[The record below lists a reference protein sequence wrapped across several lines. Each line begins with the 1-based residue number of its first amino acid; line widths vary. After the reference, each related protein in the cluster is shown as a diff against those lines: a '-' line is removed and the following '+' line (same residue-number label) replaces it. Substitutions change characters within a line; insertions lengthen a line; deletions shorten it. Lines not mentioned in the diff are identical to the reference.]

1 MSETGAIYVEGL
13 DELLRKMDKLPA
25 EVQRECF
32 KAMQTASLDIIADAK
47 KNLRANGSVVTGNLR
62 ASGKVQKV
70 DEKTLDVGFFSSD
83 VKDKGYASYVEYGRK
98 PGKMP
103 PTDILEAWLKKKH
116 SRRNINLN
124 AIHAASVFSGKSM
137 EYLTRQAA
145 WAIAKGIAKN
155 GTKPYPFFEPAV
167 KSGWRKMI
175 DKIAK
180 IVKI

>member
-1 MSETGAIYVEGL
+1 MSDTGAIYVEGL
-13 DELLRKMDKLPA
+13 DELIRKMDRLPA

-47 KNLRANGSVVTGNLR
+47 TNLRVNGSVVTGNLR

-70 DEKTLDVGFFSSD
+70 DDKTLDVGFFSSD
-83 VKDKGYASYVEYGRK
+83 ARDKGYASYVEHGRK

-103 PTDILEAWLKKKH
+103 PPDILEAWAYKKFRLSHKEAR
-116 SRRNINLN
+116 S
-124 AIHAASVFSGKSM
+124 K
-137 EYLTRQAA
+137 A
-145 WAIAKGIAKN
+145 WALARSIAKK
-155 GTKPYPFFEPAV
+155 GTKARPFFEPAV
-167 KSGWRKMI
+167 DSGWRKMI

>member
-13 DELLRKMDKLPA
+13 DELLRKMDSLPA
-25 EVQRECF
+25 EVQRKCF
-32 KAMQTASLDIIADAK
+32 KAMQSASLDIIADAK
-47 KNLRANGSVVTGNLR
+47 TNLRANGSVVTGNLR

-83 VKDKGYASYVEYGRK
+83 VENKGYARYVEYGRK

-103 PTDILEAWLKKKH
+103 PPDILEAWAYKKFRLSHKDAR
-116 SRRNINLN
+116 S
-124 AIHAASVFSGKSM
+124 
-137 EYLTRQAA
+137 AA
-145 WAIAKGIAKN
+145 WALARSIAKK
-155 GTKPYPFFEPAV
+155 GTKARPFFEPAV
-167 KSGWRKMI
+167 ESGWRKMI

>member
-1 MSETGAIYVEGL
+1 MSDTGAIYVEGL
-13 DELLRKMDKLPA
+13 DELLRKMDRLPA

-47 KNLRANGSVVTGNLR
+47 SNLRVNGSVVTGNLR

-70 DEKTLDVGFFSSD
+70 DDKTLDVGFFSSD
-83 VKDKGYASYVEYGRK
+83 SEKGYASYVEYGRP

-103 PTDILEAWLKKKH
+103 PPDILEAWAYKKFRLSHKEA
-116 SRRNINLN
+116 R
-124 AIHAASVFSGKSM
+124 SM
-137 EYLTRQAA
+137 A
-145 WAIAKGIAKN
+145 WALARSIAKK
-155 GTKPYPFFEPAV
+155 GTKARPYFEPAV
-167 KSGWRKMI
+167 ESGWRKMI

>member
-13 DELLRKMDKLPA
+13 DELLRKMDRLPA

-32 KAMQTASLDIIADAK
+32 KAMQSASLDIIADAK
-47 KNLRANGSVVTGNLR
+47 GNLRANGSVVTGNLR

-83 VKDKGYASYVEYGRK
+83 VENKGYARYVEYGRK

-103 PTDILEAWLKKKH
+103 PPDILEAWAYKKFRLSHKDAR
-116 SRRNINLN
+116 S
-124 AIHAASVFSGKSM
+124 
-137 EYLTRQAA
+137 AA
-145 WAIAKGIAKN
+145 WALARSIAKK
-155 GTKPYPFFEPAV
+155 GTKARPYVEPAV
-167 KSGWRKMI
+167 ESGWRKMI

>member
-13 DELLRKMDKLPA
+13 DELLRKMDRLPA

-32 KAMQTASLDIIADAK
+32 KAMQSASLDIIADAK
-47 KNLRANGSVVTGNLR
+47 TNLRVNGSVVTGNLR

-83 VKDKGYASYVEYGRK
+83 VENKGYARYVEYGRK

-103 PTDILEAWLKKKH
+103 PPDILEAWAYKKFRLSHKDAR
-116 SRRNINLN
+116 S
-124 AIHAASVFSGKSM
+124 
-137 EYLTRQAA
+137 AA
-145 WAIAKGIAKN
+145 WALARSIAKK
-155 GTKPYPFFEPAV
+155 GTKARPYFEPAV
-167 KSGWRKMI
+167 ESGWRKMI

>member
-13 DELLRKMDKLPA
+13 DELLRKMDRLPA

-32 KAMQTASLDIIADAK
+32 KAMQSASLDIIADAK
-47 KNLRANGSVVTGNLR
+47 GNLRVNGSVVTGNLR

-70 DEKTLDVGFFSSD
+70 DDKTLDVGFFSSD

-103 PTDILEAWLKKKH
+103 PPDILEAWAYKKFRLSHKDAR
-116 SRRNINLN
+116 S
-124 AIHAASVFSGKSM
+124 
-137 EYLTRQAA
+137 AA
-145 WAIAKGIAKN
+145 WALARSIAKK
-155 GTKPYPFFEPAV
+155 GTKARPYFDPAV
-167 KSGWRKMI
+167 ESGWRKMI

>member
-1 MSETGAIYVEGL
+1 MSDTGAIYVEGL
-13 DELLRKMDKLPA
+13 HELLRKMDRLPA

-47 KNLRANGSVVTGNLR
+47 SNLRVNGSVVTGNLR

-70 DEKTLDVGFFSSD
+70 DDKTLDVGFFSSD

-103 PTDILEAWLKKKH
+103 PPDILEAWAYKKFRLSHKDAR
-116 SRRNINLN
+116 S
-124 AIHAASVFSGKSM
+124 
-137 EYLTRQAA
+137 AA
-145 WAIAKGIAKN
+145 WALARSIAKK
-155 GTKPYPFFEPAV
+155 GTKARPYFEPAV
-167 KSGWRKMI
+167 ESGWRKMI

>member
-1 MSETGAIYVEGL
+1 MSDTGAIYVEGL
-13 DELLRKMDKLPA
+13 DELLRKMDRLPA

-32 KAMQTASLDIIADAK
+32 KAMQRASLDIIADAK
-47 KNLRANGSVVTGNLR
+47 SNLRVNGSVVTGNLR

-83 VKDKGYASYVEYGRK
+83 VENKGYARYVEYGRK

-103 PTDILEAWLKKKH
+103 PPDILEAWAYKKFRLSHKDAR
-116 SRRNINLN
+116 S
-124 AIHAASVFSGKSM
+124 
-137 EYLTRQAA
+137 AA
-145 WAIAKGIAKN
+145 WALARSIAKK
-155 GTKPYPFFEPAV
+155 GTKARPYFEPAV
-167 KSGWRKMI
+167 ESGWRKMI

>member
-47 KNLRANGSVVTGNLR
+47 SNLRVNGSVVTGNLR

-70 DEKTLDVGFFSSD
+70 DDKTLDVGFFSSD
-83 VKDKGYASYVEYGRK
+83 VENKGYARYVEYGRK

-103 PTDILEAWLKKKH
+103 PPDILEAWAYKKFRLSHKDAR
-116 SRRNINLN
+116 S
-124 AIHAASVFSGKSM
+124 
-137 EYLTRQAA
+137 AA
-145 WAIAKGIAKN
+145 WALARSIAKK
-155 GTKPYPFFEPAV
+155 GTKARPYFEPAV
-167 KSGWRKMI
+167 ESGWRKMI

>member
-13 DELLRKMDKLPA
+13 DELLRKMDSLPA

-32 KAMQTASLDIIADAK
+32 KAMQRASLDIIADAK
-47 KNLRANGSVVTGNLR
+47 TNLRVNGSVVTGKLR

-70 DEKTLDVGFFSSD
+70 DDKTLDVGFFSSD
-83 VKDKGYASYVEYGRK
+83 VENKGYARYVEYGRK

-103 PTDILEAWLKKKH
+103 PPDILEAWAYKKFRLSHKDAR
-116 SRRNINLN
+116 S
-124 AIHAASVFSGKSM
+124 
-137 EYLTRQAA
+137 AA
-145 WAIAKGIAKN
+145 WALARSIAKK
-155 GTKPYPFFEPAV
+155 GTKARPYFEPAV
-167 KSGWRKMI
+167 ESGWRKMI

>member
-13 DELLRKMDKLPA
+13 DELLRKMDRLPA

-32 KAMQTASLDIIADAK
+32 KAMQRASLDIIADAK
-47 KNLRANGSVVTGNLR
+47 SNLRVNGSVVTGNLR

-70 DEKTLDVGFFSSD
+70 DDKTLDVGFFSSD
-83 VKDKGYASYVEYGRK
+83 SDKGYASYVEYGRK

-103 PTDILEAWLKKKH
+103 PPDILEAWAYKKFRLSHKDAR
-116 SRRNINLN
+116 S
-124 AIHAASVFSGKSM
+124 
-137 EYLTRQAA
+137 AA
-145 WAIAKGIAKN
+145 WALARSIAKK
-155 GTKPYPFFEPAV
+155 GTKARPYFEPAV
-167 KSGWRKMI
+167 ESGWRKMI

>member
-13 DELLRKMDKLPA
+13 DELLRKMDRLPA

-47 KNLRANGSVVTGNLR
+47 GNLRVNGSVVTGNLR

-70 DEKTLDVGFFSSD
+70 DDKTLDVGFFSSD
-83 VKDKGYASYVEYGRK
+83 ARDKGYASYVEHGRK

-103 PTDILEAWLKKKH
+103 PPDPDILEAWAYKKFRLSHKEAR
-116 SRRNINLN
+116 S
-124 AIHAASVFSGKSM
+124 
-137 EYLTRQAA
+137 AA
-145 WAIAKGIAKN
+145 WALARSISKK
-155 GTKPYPFFEPAV
+155 GTKAHPFFEPAV
-167 KSGWRKMI
+167 ESGWRKMI

>member
-13 DELLRKMDKLPA
+13 DELLRKMDRLPA

-32 KAMQTASLDIIADAK
+32 KAMQIASLDIIADAK
-47 KNLRANGSVVTGNLR
+47 TNLRVNGSVVTGNLR

-70 DEKTLDVGFFSSD
+70 DDKTLDVGFFSSD
-83 VKDKGYASYVEYGRK
+83 SRGKGYASYVEHGRK

-103 PTDILEAWLKKKH
+103 PPDILEAWAYKKFRLSHKEA
-116 SRRNINLN
+116 R
-124 AIHAASVFSGKSM
+124 SM
-137 EYLTRQAA
+137 A
-145 WAIAKGIAKN
+145 WALARSIAKK
-155 GTKPYPFFEPAV
+155 GTKARPYFEPAV
-167 KSGWRKMI
+167 ESGWRKMI

>member
-13 DELLRKMDKLPA
+13 DELLRKMDRLPA

-32 KAMQTASLDIIADAK
+32 KAMQRASLDIIADAK
-47 KNLRANGSVVTGNLR
+47 SNLRVNGSVVTGNLR

-70 DEKTLDVGFFSSD
+70 DDKTLDVGFFSSD
-83 VKDKGYASYVEYGRK
+83 SEKGYASYVEYGRK

-103 PTDILEAWLKKKH
+103 PPDILEAWAYKKFRLSHKEA
-116 SRRNINLN
+116 R
-124 AIHAASVFSGKSM
+124 SM
-137 EYLTRQAA
+137 A
-145 WAIAKGIAKN
+145 WALARSIAKK
-155 GTKPYPFFEPAV
+155 GTKARPYFEPAV
-167 KSGWRKMI
+167 ESGWRKMI

>member
-13 DELLRKMDKLPA
+13 DELLRKMDRLPA

-32 KAMQTASLDIIADAK
+32 KAMQSASLDIIADAK
-47 KNLRANGSVVTGNLR
+47 GNLRANGSVVTGNLR

-70 DEKTLDVGFFSSD
+70 DDKTLDVGFFSSD
-83 VKDKGYASYVEYGRK
+83 VENKGYARYVEYGRK

-103 PTDILEAWLKKKH
+103 PPDILEAWAYKKFRLSHKDAR
-116 SRRNINLN
+116 S
-124 AIHAASVFSGKSM
+124 
-137 EYLTRQAA
+137 AA
-145 WAIAKGIAKN
+145 WALARSIAKK
-155 GTKPYPFFEPAV
+155 GTKARPYFEPAV
-167 KSGWRKMI
+167 ESGWRKMI

>member
-47 KNLRANGSVVTGNLR
+47 TNLRVNGSVVTGNLR

-70 DEKTLDVGFFSSD
+70 DDKTLDVGFFSSD
-83 VKDKGYASYVEYGRK
+83 VENKGYARYVEYGRK

-103 PTDILEAWLKKKH
+103 PPDILEAWAYKKFRLSHKDAR
-116 SRRNINLN
+116 S
-124 AIHAASVFSGKSM
+124 
-137 EYLTRQAA
+137 AA
-145 WAIAKGIAKN
+145 WALARSIAKK
-155 GTKPYPFFEPAV
+155 GTKARPYFEPAV
-167 KSGWRKMI
+167 ESGWRKMI

>member
-13 DELLRKMDKLPA
+13 DELLRKMDRLPA

-32 KAMQTASLDIIADAK
+32 KAMQSASLDIIADAK
-47 KNLRANGSVVTGNLR
+47 SNLRANGSVVTGNLR

-70 DEKTLDVGFFSSD
+70 DDKTLDVGFFSSD

-103 PTDILEAWLKKKH
+103 PPDILEAWAYKKFRLSHKDAR
-116 SRRNINLN
+116 S
-124 AIHAASVFSGKSM
+124 
-137 EYLTRQAA
+137 AA
-145 WAIAKGIAKN
+145 WALARSIAKK
-155 GTKPYPFFEPAV
+155 GTKARPYFEPAV
-167 KSGWRKMI
+167 ESGWRKMI

>member
-13 DELLRKMDKLPA
+13 DELLRKMDRLPA
-25 EVQRECF
+25 DVQRECF

-47 KNLRANGSVVTGNLR
+47 GNLRVNGSVVTGNLR

-70 DEKTLDVGFFSSD
+70 DDKTLDVGFFSSD
-83 VKDKGYASYVEYGRK
+83 ARDKGYASYVEYGRK

-103 PTDILEAWLKKKH
+103 PPDILEAWAYKKFRLSHKEAR
-116 SRRNINLN
+116 S
-124 AIHAASVFSGKSM
+124 
-137 EYLTRQAA
+137 AA
-145 WAIAKGIAKN
+145 WALARSIAKK
-155 GTKPYPFFEPAV
+155 GTKARPFFEPAV
-167 KSGWRKMI
+167 ESGWRKMI

>member
-1 MSETGAIYVEGL
+1 MSDTGAIYVEGL
-13 DELLRKMDKLPA
+13 DELLRKMDRLPA

-47 KNLRANGSVVTGNLR
+47 GNLRANGSVVTGNLR

-83 VKDKGYASYVEYGRK
+83 VENKGYARYVEYGRK

-103 PTDILEAWLKKKH
+103 PPDILEAWAYKKFRLSHKDAR
-116 SRRNINLN
+116 S
-124 AIHAASVFSGKSM
+124 
-137 EYLTRQAA
+137 AA
-145 WAIAKGIAKN
+145 WALARSIAKK
-155 GTKPYPFFEPAV
+155 GTKARPYFEPAV
-167 KSGWRKMI
+167 ESGWRKMI

>member
-47 KNLRANGSVVTGNLR
+47 SNLRVNGSVVTGNLR

-83 VKDKGYASYVEYGRK
+83 VENKGYARYVEYGRK

-103 PTDILEAWLKKKH
+103 PPDILEAWAYKKFRLSHKEA
-116 SRRNINLN
+116 R
-124 AIHAASVFSGKSM
+124 SM
-137 EYLTRQAA
+137 A
-145 WAIAKGIAKN
+145 WALARSIAKK
-155 GTKPYPFFEPAV
+155 GTKARPYFEPAV
-167 KSGWRKMI
+167 ESGWRKMI

>member
-32 KAMQTASLDIIADAK
+32 KAMQRASLDIIADAK
-47 KNLRANGSVVTGNLR
+47 TNLRVNGSVVTGNLR

-70 DEKTLDVGFFSSD
+70 DDKTLDVGFFSSD
-83 VKDKGYASYVEYGRK
+83 SDKGYASYVEYGRK

-103 PTDILEAWLKKKH
+103 PPDILEAWAYKKFRLSHKDAR
-116 SRRNINLN
+116 S
-124 AIHAASVFSGKSM
+124 
-137 EYLTRQAA
+137 AA
-145 WAIAKGIAKN
+145 WALARSIAKK
-155 GTKPYPFFEPAV
+155 GTKARPFFEPAV
-167 KSGWRKMI
+167 ESGWRKMI

>member
-13 DELLRKMDKLPA
+13 DELLRKMDRLPA

-47 KNLRANGSVVTGNLR
+47 GNLRVNGSVVTGNLR

-70 DEKTLDVGFFSSD
+70 DDKTLDVGFFSSD
-83 VKDKGYASYVEYGRK
+83 ARDKGYASYVEHGRK

-103 PTDILEAWLKKKH
+103 PPDILEAWAYKKFRLSHKDA
-116 SRRNINLN
+116 R
-124 AIHAASVFSGKSM
+124 SM
-137 EYLTRQAA
+137 A
-145 WAIAKGIAKN
+145 WAMARSISKK
-155 GTKPYPFFEPAV
+155 GTKAHPFFEPAV
-167 KSGWRKMI
+167 ESGWRKMI

-180 IVKI
+180 IIKI

>member
-32 KAMQTASLDIIADAK
+32 KAMQSASLDIIADAK
-47 KNLRANGSVVTGNLR
+47 GNLRANGSVVTGNLR

-83 VKDKGYASYVEYGRK
+83 VENKGYARYVEYGRK

-103 PTDILEAWLKKKH
+103 PPDILEAWAYKKFRLSHKDA
-116 SRRNINLN
+116 R
-124 AIHAASVFSGKSM
+124 SM
-137 EYLTRQAA
+137 A
-145 WAIAKGIAKN
+145 WALARSIAKK
-155 GTKPYPFFEPAV
+155 GTKARPYFEPAV
-167 KSGWRKMI
+167 ESGWRKMI

>member
-1 MSETGAIYVEGL
+1 MSDTGAIYVEGL
-13 DELLRKMDKLPA
+13 DELLRKMDRLPA

-32 KAMQTASLDIIADAK
+32 KAMQSASLDIIADAK
-47 KNLRANGSVVTGNLR
+47 GNLRANGSVVTGNLR

-83 VKDKGYASYVEYGRK
+83 VENKGYARYVEYGRK

-103 PTDILEAWLKKKH
+103 PPDILEAWAYKKFRLSHKDAR
-116 SRRNINLN
+116 S
-124 AIHAASVFSGKSM
+124 
-137 EYLTRQAA
+137 AA
-145 WAIAKGIAKN
+145 WALARSIAKK
-155 GTKPYPFFEPAV
+155 GTKARPYFEPAV
-167 KSGWRKMI
+167 ESGWRKMI

>member
-1 MSETGAIYVEGL
+1 MSDTGAIYVEGL
-13 DELLRKMDKLPA
+13 DELLRKMDRLPA

-47 KNLRANGSVVTGNLR
+47 SNLRVNGSVVTGNLR

-83 VKDKGYASYVEYGRK
+83 VENKGYARYVEYGRK

-103 PTDILEAWLKKKH
+103 PPDILEAWAYKKFRLSHKDAR
-116 SRRNINLN
+116 S
-124 AIHAASVFSGKSM
+124 
-137 EYLTRQAA
+137 AA
-145 WAIAKGIAKN
+145 WALARSIAKK
-155 GTKPYPFFEPAV
+155 GTKARPFFEPAV
-167 KSGWRKMI
+167 ESGWRKMI
-175 DKIAK
+175 DRIAK

>member
-47 KNLRANGSVVTGNLR
+47 GNLRANGSVVTGNLR

-83 VKDKGYASYVEYGRK
+83 VENKGYARYVEYGRK

-103 PTDILEAWLKKKH
+103 PPDILEAWAYKKFRLSHKDAR
-116 SRRNINLN
+116 S
-124 AIHAASVFSGKSM
+124 
-137 EYLTRQAA
+137 AA
-145 WAIAKGIAKN
+145 WALARSIAKK
-155 GTKPYPFFEPAV
+155 GTKARPYFEPAV
-167 KSGWRKMI
+167 ESGWRKMI